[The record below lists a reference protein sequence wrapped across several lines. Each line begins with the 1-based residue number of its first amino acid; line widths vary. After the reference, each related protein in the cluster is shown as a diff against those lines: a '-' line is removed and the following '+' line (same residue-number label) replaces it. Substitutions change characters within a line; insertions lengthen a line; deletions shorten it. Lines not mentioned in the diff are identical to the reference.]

1 MLELRKVKKV
11 FPGGAVAV
19 DGVSFEV
26 PTGTITC
33 LLGTSGCGKTTT
45 LKMINRLLE
54 PTAGDILLDGRSVR
68 DGDPVTLRRGIG
80 YVVQKGGLMPHM
92 TARRNVALLEEVKGT
107 AARARASRA
116 DELLALVGL
125 APAEYGD
132 RYPSEMSGG
141 QQQRVGIARALMSD
155 PPVLLMDEPF
165 SALDPIT
172 RSRIHEEL
180 LRINARLKKTIVI
193 VTHDLAEAFKL
204 GDDIV
209 LMRAGRIVQRGRRE
223 DFLERPADD
232 FAAEFIRSQTEGIV
246 AARAA
251 S

>member
-1 MLELRKVKKV
+1 MLELRKVRKV
-11 FPGGAVAV
+11 FPNGAIAV
-19 DGVSFEV
+19 DGVSFAV

-54 PTAGDILLDGRSVR
+54 PSSGDILLDGESVR
-68 DGDPVTLRRGIG
+68 SRDPVGLRRAIG

-92 TARRNVALLEEVKGT
+92 TVRRNVGLLEEVKGS
-107 AARARASRA
+107 AARSRARRA

-125 APAEYGD
+125 SPADHGD
-132 RYPSEMSGG
+132 RYPAELSGG

-172 RSRIHEEL
+172 RARIHDEL
-180 LRINARLKKTIVI
+180 LRINQRLKKTIVI

-204 GDDIV
+204 ADDIV
-209 LMRAGRIVQRGRRE
+209 LMRAGRIVQRGCRD
-223 DFLERPADD
+223 DFIERPIDD
-232 FAAEFIRSQTEGIV
+232 FAAEFIRSQTEGIIGKRV
-246 AARAA
+246 A

>member
-1 MLELRKVKKV
+1 MLELRNLRKV

-19 DGVSFEV
+19 DGVSLHV
-26 PTGTITC
+26 PRGTITC

-54 PTAGDILLDGRSVR
+54 PTSGDVLLEGSSVR
-68 DGDPVTLRRGIG
+68 ARDPVGLRREIG

-92 TARRNVALLEEVKGT
+92 TAARNVALLEEVRGT
-107 AARARASRA
+107 PARLRARRA
-116 DELLALVGL
+116 DELLDLVGL
-125 APAEYGD
+125 PPDQYRGRYPAEL
-132 RYPSEMSGG
+132 SGG

-155 PPVLLMDEPF
+155 PPLLLMDEPF
-165 SALDPIT
+165 SALDPLT
-172 RSRIHEEL
+172 RARIHGEL
-180 LRINARLKKTIVI
+180 LLINQRLKKTIVL

-209 LMRAGRIVQRGRRE
+209 LMRAGRIVQRGSRD
-223 DFLERPADD
+223 DFLSRPIDE
-232 FAAEFIRSQTEGIV
+232 FAAEFVRSHTDGLIDR
-246 AARAA
+246 RAA

>member
-1 MLELRKVKKV
+1 MLELRKVRKV

-19 DGVSFEV
+19 DGVSFDV
-26 PTGTITC
+26 PTGSITC

-54 PTAGDILLDGRSVR
+54 PTSGDILVDGKSVR
-68 DGDPVTLRRGIG
+68 AADPIRLRREIG

-92 TARRNVALLEEVKGT
+92 TARRNVALLEEVKGSG
-107 AARARASRA
+107 ARARTRRA
-116 DELLALVGL
+116 DELLAMVGL
-125 APAEYGD
+125 PPGEYGD
-132 RYPSEMSGG
+132 RYPSELSGG

-155 PPVLLMDEPF
+155 PPILLMDEPF

-172 RSRIHEEL
+172 RSRIHDEH
-180 LRINARLKKTIVI
+180 LRINQRLKKTIVI
-193 VTHDLAEAFKL
+193 VTHDLSEAFKL
-204 GDDIV
+204 GDDII
-209 LMRAGRIVQRGRRE
+209 LMRKGSIVQRGHRD
-223 DFLERPADD
+223 DFLDNPADD

-246 AARAA
+246 GKRVA